1 MNFKS
6 IWQASLL
13 KYAQD
18 ASVFLLRLWLA
29 QEFLLAAL
37 QKLKAGA
44 HPPPWFATLDF
55 PLPLSWL
62 GPQLNWLAASYGE
75 LIFGL
80 ALVVGIF
87 TRLAAL
93 GLLLI
98 TYVAVYTVHFDLG
111 WAGWQLIETEA
122 GNGFK
127 VPLMM
132 GLMLF
137 MLATQGAGKWSLD
150 VFIKHGQRGAL
161 RR

>member
-6 IWQASLL
+6 IWQVSLI
-13 KYAQD
+13 KYAQH
-18 ASVFLLRLWLA
+18 ASLFLLRLWLA
-29 QEFLLAAL
+29 QEFLLAAWL
-37 QKLKAGA
+37 KLKAGPQ
-44 HPPPWFATLDF
+44 PPPWFATLDF
-55 PLPLSWL
+55 PLLLNWL

-80 ALVVGIF
+80 ALAAGSF

-93 GLLLI
+93 GLLFI

-132 GLMLF
+132 GVMLF
-137 MLATQGAGKWSLD
+137 ILATHGAGKWSLD
-150 VFIKHGQRGAL
+150 AIFKPGRSGAL
-161 RR
+161 K